1 MQQLDLVIH
10 NATGLHAR
18 PARVFVD
25 LAKRFQSTIK
35 VSNGTKQVN
44 AKSLIAVLTLGVAH
58 GQHIFVEVSGEDE
71 QEAAETIARAV
82 QEGLGEGAEHEQ
94 SAVAEKA
101 EPEPVKVPS
110 EVPVQ
115 AEIAPSSVQQAPASG
130 KQIRGVAGAPG
141 IAVGPIFRFER
152 ARYEVN
158 ERFAQEVRNHLIFL
172 LNGGA
177 GQPANPAYRL
187 NLSVTRSVVAAVRV
201 QSGGIHEPTAGNVQ
215 LTGRYTLVD
224 AATGA
229 TVAQGTQQATASFD
243 RPRQEFAVVRA
254 IEDAENRAAR
264 ELAEF
269 IRLSLAQDLIRL
281 SGE

>member
-1 MQQLDLVIH
+1 MQSIIRASAMAALFVAAALAGGCTVRPML
-10 NATGLHAR
+10 AT
-18 PARVFVD
+18 
-25 LAKRFQSTIK
+25 
-35 VSNGTKQVN
+35 
-44 AKSLIAVLTLGVAH
+44 
-58 GQHIFVEVSGEDE
+58 
-71 QEAAETIARAV
+71 
-82 QEGLGEGAEHEQ
+82 
-94 SAVAEKA
+94 
-101 EPEPVKVPS
+101 
-110 EVPVQ
+110 
-115 AEIAPSSVQQAPASG
+115 APDD
-130 KQIRGVAGAPG
+130 AGASYTSQLSSIS
-141 IAVGPIFRFER
+141 IA
-152 ARYEVN
+152 EVN